1 MLEAEVKVEVQS
13 RSAVLAAG
21 SELDDPGGEEP
32 SH

>member
-1 MLEAEVKVEVQS
+1 VEVQS
-13 RSAVLAAG
+13 RSAVSAAG